1 LNEQLE
7 TVLILDYGSQYTQLI
22 ARRCREE
29 GVFSRIE
36 PWDLPVD
43 EIRAL
48 EPVGIILSGGP
59 RSVYDEGAPR
69 LNRELLKLGVPLLGI
84 CYGMHLLVISQG
96 GDVSSGDV
104 SEYGRATIIQQN
116 PSRFFAGLDDDQP
129 VWMSHGDH
137 VTRLPDGW
145 TLTAQSG
152 SGIVAAVEQPGRKL
166 YGVQFH
172 PEVSHTP
179 SGDRMVRNFLYDICG
194 AAGGWDMRSFAQRAV
209 EQINGTI
216 GDGSAVCGLSGGVD
230 SSVAATLVHR
240 AIGDRLR
247 CILVDNG
254 LLRKDEARR
263 AEDVFRPIFGDRLY
277 VVDAGAEFL
286 ADLAG
291 VSDPEEKRRLIGN
304 RFIRVFE
311 EEAGKISDAKFLVQ
325 GTIYPDVIESAGS
338 RGPADVIKTH
348 HNVGGLPEELGLKL
362 VEPLRDLFKDE
373 VRQVGRELGL
383 PESILMRHP
392 FPGPGLA
399 VRILGE
405 VDAESVVMLQEAD
418 AIFIGELEN
427 SGWYDRVSQAL
438 AVLLPVKSVG
448 VMGDGRTYERVVALR
463 SVDTR
468 DFMTADFSPL
478 PHELLA
484 RISSRITNEVRGI
497 NRVVYDVTS
506 KPPGTVE
513 WE

>member
-1 LNEQLE
+1 MNEQLE

-116 PSRFFAGLDDDQP
+116 PSRFFSGLDDDQP

-194 AAGGWDMRSFAQRAV
+194 A
-209 EQINGTI
+209 
-216 GDGSAVCGLSGGVD
+216 
-230 SSVAATLVHR
+230 
-240 AIGDRLR
+240 
-247 CILVDNG
+247 
-254 LLRKDEARR
+254 
-263 AEDVFRPIFGDRLY
+263 
-277 VVDAGAEFL
+277 
-286 ADLAG
+286 
-291 VSDPEEKRRLIGN
+291 
-304 RFIRVFE
+304 
-311 EEAGKISDAKFLVQ
+311 
-325 GTIYPDVIESAGS
+325 
-338 RGPADVIKTH
+338 
-348 HNVGGLPEELGLKL
+348 
-362 VEPLRDLFKDE
+362 
-373 VRQVGRELGL
+373 
-383 PESILMRHP
+383 
-392 FPGPGLA
+392 
-399 VRILGE
+399 
-405 VDAESVVMLQEAD
+405 
-418 AIFIGELEN
+418 
-427 SGWYDRVSQAL
+427 
-438 AVLLPVKSVG
+438 
-448 VMGDGRTYERVVALR
+448 
-463 SVDTR
+463 
-468 DFMTADFSPL
+468 
-478 PHELLA
+478 
-484 RISSRITNEVRGI
+484 
-497 NRVVYDVTS
+497 
-506 KPPGTVE
+506 
-513 WE
+513 

>member
-1 LNEQLE
+1 MSDKRE
-7 TVLILDYGSQYTQLI
+7 TVLILDFGSQYTQLI

-36 PWDLPVD
+36 PWDWPID
-43 EIRAL
+43 EIRRL
-48 EPVGIILSGGP
+48 NPVGIILSGGP
-59 RSVYDEGAPR
+59 RSVYDKGAPQ
-69 LNRELLKLGVPLLGI
+69 LNEELLNLGVPLLGI

-96 GDVSSGDV
+96 GKVSSGKV

-116 PSRFFAGLDDDQP
+116 PSQFLAGLENEQP

-137 VTRLPDGW
+137 VTQLPEGW
-145 TLTAQSG
+145 TLTAQSS
-152 SGIVAAVEQPGRKL
+152 SGIVAAIEQPRLRL

-179 SGDRMVRNFLYDICG
+179 SGDEMLRNFLYDISD
-194 AAGGWDMRSFAQRAV
+194 ATGGWDMHSFAQRAI
-209 EQINGTI
+209 EQVRETI
-216 GDGSAVCGLSGGVD
+216 GNGSAICGLSGGVD
-230 SSVAATLVHR
+230 SSVSATLVHR

-254 LLRKDEARR
+254 LLRKDEARQV
-263 AEDVFRPIFGDRLY
+263 EDVFRPIFGDRLD
-277 VVDAGAEFL
+277 VVDASADFL
-286 ADLAG
+286 ADLTG
-291 VSDPEEKRRLIGN
+291 ISEPEEKRRLIGN

-311 EEAGKISDAKFLVQ
+311 EEAGRFQDTKFLVQ
-325 GTIYPDVIESAGS
+325 GTLYPDVIESAGS

-348 HNVGGLPEELGLKL
+348 HNVGGLPEKLGLKL

-373 VRQVGRELGL
+373 VRQVGRELKL

-405 VDAESVVMLQEAD
+405 VDAESVAMLQEAD
-418 AIFIGELEN
+418 AIFIEELRR
-427 SGWYDRVSQAL
+427 SGQYSQVAQAL
-438 AVLLPVKSVG
+438 AVLLPVRSVG
-448 VMGDGRTYERVVALR
+448 VMGDGRTYERVIALR

-468 DFMTADFSPL
+468 DFMTADFSRL
-478 PHELLA
+478 PYDLLA
-484 RISSRITNEVRGI
+484 KVSSRITNEVRGI
-497 NRVVYDVTS
+497 NRVVYDITS